1 MHGLRRLQADGRKLA
16 QIRYRLD
23 RMPCTG
29 VTEMAHRALWAPI
42 RRPQGNEETIPLVQ
56 AGSRGF
62 GTPSHERLGGQAD
75 EGLGGFAVEGSAH
88 ASGASKNRGCAIGS
102 LGRTVQDLDDPE
114 AKHLIGDPQAV

>member
-16 QIRYRLD
+16 QIRCRLA
-23 RMPCTG
+23 RKPFTG
-29 VTEMAHRALWAPI
+29 VTESADL
-42 RRPQGNEETIPLVQ
+42 RRTFRPSLRNDQAIPPCYREI
-56 AGSRGF
+56 ARIWDTG
-62 GTPSHERLGGQAD
+62 PEPLGGQAD

-88 ASGASKNRGCAIGS
+88 ASGASQNRGCAIGS